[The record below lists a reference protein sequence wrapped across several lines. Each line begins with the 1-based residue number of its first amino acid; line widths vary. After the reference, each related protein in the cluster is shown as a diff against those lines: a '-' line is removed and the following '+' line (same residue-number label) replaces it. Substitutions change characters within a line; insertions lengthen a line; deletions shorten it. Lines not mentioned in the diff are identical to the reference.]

1 MCENREIGHISILLD
16 QAKQT
21 ETWLVE
27 EQLNQTCPKNA
38 DHEMD
43 YFTENIIDF
52 IFLWYHN
59 GHNLE
64 NHDIYFLYQIDQ

>member
-1 MCENREIGHISILLD
+1 M
-16 QAKQT
+16 
-21 ETWLVE
+21 E
-27 EQLNQTCPKNA
+27 EQLNRTCPKNGG
-38 DHEMD
+38 HEMD